1 MYVGYA
7 AFMLCRNT
15 LGAASPMMME
25 DAALAMGKP
34 EYGRLLSWASAGAII
49 GKLVTG
55 IGADI
60 LGGRK
65 MFLIALSLTALANL
79 GFAFSTSLV
88 TLGVFNFRKEYK
100 LASGGTSSKFWP
112 ISCS

>member
-60 LGGRK
+60 LGGR
-65 MFLIALSLTALANL
+65 ALEFCQ
-79 GFAFSTSLV
+79 FADS
-88 TLGVFNFRKEYK
+88 NID
-100 LASGGTSSKFWP
+100 ASSRRDRFDILDGL
-112 ISCS
+112 